1 MFQSPLNSQFIQT
14 QHKCKIQKHF
24 SPTLMIDKTETH
36 LEIPRKTCG
45 SHKGVGTRY
54 SRYYSHY
61 TQHTT
66 STSPPA
72 SNSNIM

>member
-54 SRYYSHY
+54 RYYTATTHN
-61 TQHTT
+61 TQPRPLHLQATL
-66 STSPPA
+66 
-72 SNSNIM
+72 I